1 MVDGEALLRLQ
12 CSGAKE
18 ETRIEVTFSG
28 THNPEYLYLLDKNSS
43 LNIRQG

>member
-12 CSGAKE
+12 CSGGKE

-28 THNPEYLYLLDKNSS
+28 THNPEVFVSPDKNSS